1 MRFIILS
8 VDYEIFGN
16 GSGDVRQ
23 HVIEPTER
31 MARLCQQHHVPLT
44 VFFEAEEY
52 VAFVQHASQLKKDLG
67 YDPAALIRQQVIS
80 LIQNGHDVQ
89 LHLHPE
95 WYGARYEAGRWLL
108 HPKKTTVD
116 ALFETQAE
124 VTAYI
129 ASRKKLIEEMAAKAN
144 PSRRVRAYRAGA
156 FSAQPGQ
163 KLLTGL
169 AENGIFIDSS
179 VVKGLHSASQGFDYR
194 QAPSAKG
201 PWRVS
206 DDVARQDACGPVWE
220 FPIYSVM
227 GRRFNQ
233 LTLNRLRAK
242 FSKNVPKDKQK
253 EMITQL
259 GIQPSNPFAVL
270 KFLWQAVPIK
280 LDFHNLSTARLLDLI
295 CSAPKP
301 ANGDPDVLMLIGHT
315 KEHVDDQRFNQLLAA
330 IVRKPDVKVISLDNL
345 ATLVQPVLDGGG
357 HPHAVGSGRVSIG
370 DGLPEC
376 LLKVKD

>member
-1 MRFIILS
+1 MRFLILS

-16 GSGDVRQ
+16 GSGDVRR
-23 HVIEPTER
+23 HVIDPTGR

-52 VAFVQHASQLKKDLG
+52 AAFVQHADQLKKDLG

-95 WYGARYEAGRWLL
+95 WHGARYEAGKWLL
-108 HPKKTTVD
+108 HPDKKTVD

-124 VTAYI
+124 VNGYI
-129 ASRKKLIEEMAAKAN
+129 ATRKKLIEEMAAEAN
-144 PSRRVRAYRAGA
+144 SSRKVRAYRAGA

-169 AENGIFIDSS
+169 AENAIFIDSS

-206 DDVARQDACGPVWE
+206 DDVARQDEGGSVWE

-227 GRRFNQ
+227 GRRVNQ
-233 LTLNRLRAK
+233 LTFNRLCAK
-242 FSKNVPKDKQK
+242 FSKNVPKDKQR
-253 EMITQL
+253 EMIAQL
-259 GIQPSNPFAVL
+259 DLRPSHPFKL
-270 KFLWQAVPIK
+270 LQFLWQPIPIK
-280 LDFHNLSTARLLDLI
+280 LDFHNLSTAALLNWI
-295 CSAPKP
+295 RSAPKP
-301 ANGDPDVLMLIGHT
+301 APGQPDVLVLIGHT
-315 KEHVDDQRFNQLLAA
+315 KEHIDDRRFEQLVAA
-330 IVRKPDVKVISLDNL
+330 LSHEPDLGIISF
-345 ATLVQPVLDGGG
+345 
-357 HPHAVGSGRVSIG
+357 
-370 DGLPEC
+370 DGLAQMLHGDSMNESRKTDGEPVSRPET
-376 LLKVKD
+376 VY